1 MLVVLRVKES
11 PPFSWG
17 IFILPTSSLPSGMAF
32 RFIFMFLTFFIT
44 GKLFAQTLGGSST
57 YNFLKL
63 QQVPRAASLGG
74 RNVSDFTGGIDMLTE
89 NPALLQKEHHLQ
101 TAAHFGF
108 LAPDITSLYGL
119 VGFHE
124 KRTNTDLALGISHL
138 TYGMEDQTDAGGNI
152 TGVFRAYDQMVGLTV
167 TRKYGDRWRFGITL
181 KGINS
186 RYGLFSSIGL
196 AADAGIGYQDTTRNF
211 QIGFSAKNMG
221 SQLRTYN
228 GQGEDLP
235 FDMVLGIT
243 KKLDKSPLRFSLTAQ
258 RMNQFDILYNDTS
271 FNAANY
277 GRAGLAGWG
286 DKLISHLIL
295 GTDILLGERITLSA
309 GYNFLRR
316 KELSFSNIASGLTG
330 FSYGMRLQFIKFNFQ
345 YARSHF
351 QSGLSHHLI
360 SLQLRMAK
368 NNSD

>member
-17 IFILPTSSLPSGMAF
+17 IFILSASSLPSGMVF
-32 RFIFMFLTFFIT
+32 RFLFVLLSLLIT
-44 GKLFAQTLGGSST
+44 GKVFTQTLGGSST

-63 QQVPRAASLGG
+63 QQVPKAAASGG
-74 RNVSDFTGGIDMLTE
+74 RNVSDRTGGIGMLTE
-89 NPALLQKEHHLQ
+89 NPALLQREHHQ
-101 TAAHFGF
+101 HIATHFTL
-108 LAPDITSLYGL
+108 LAPGITGLYGL
-119 VGFHE
+119 AGFHE
-124 KRTNTDLALGISHL
+124 KRTKTDLALGISHL
-138 TYGMEDQTDAGGNI
+138 MYGEEEQTDAGGNI
-152 TGVFRAYDQMVGLTV
+152 TGVFKAYDQMVGITV
-167 TRKYGDRWRFGITL
+167 SRNYGERWRYGITL

-186 RYGLFSSIGL
+186 RYGFFSSTGL
-196 AADAGIGYQDTTRNF
+196 AADAGISYQDTARNF
-211 QIGFSAKNMG
+211 QVGFSAKNMG
-221 SQLRTYN
+221 SQLKTYN

-243 KKLDKSPLRFSLTAQ
+243 QKLDKAPLRFSLTAQ
-258 RMNQFDILYNDTS
+258 RLNRFDILYNDTS
-271 FNAANY
+271 FNAESY

-295 GTDILLGERITLSA
+295 GTDILLGEKITISA

-330 FSYGMRLQFIKFNFQ
+330 FSYGMSLQLSKFNFQ
-345 YARSHF
+345 YGRAHF

-360 SLQLRMAK
+360 SLQLRMGK
-368 NNSD
+368 YTSD

>member
-17 IFILPTSSLPSGMAF
+17 IFILPASSLPSGMAF
-32 RFIFMFLTFFIT
+32 RFIILFLSFFMSET
-44 GKLFAQTLGGSST
+44 LFAQTLGGSST
-57 YNFLKL
+57 FNFLKL
-63 QQVPRAASLGG
+63 QQIPRAAALGG
-74 RNVSDFTGGIDMLTE
+74 RNVSDFTGGIGMLTE

-101 TAAHFGF
+101 VATHFTF
-108 LAPDITSLYGL
+108 LAPGITGLYGL
-119 VGFHE
+119 LGFHE
-124 KRTNTDLALGISHL
+124 KKTKTNLAIGISHL
-138 TYGMEDQTDAGGNI
+138 MYGMGEQTDAGGNI
-152 TGVFRAYDQMVGLTV
+152 TGVFRAYDQMVGITLT
-167 TRKYGDRWRFGITL
+167 RNYGDRWRYGITL

-186 RYGLFSSIGL
+186 RYGLFSSNGL
-196 AADAGIGYQDTTRNF
+196 AADAGISYQDTARDF

-221 SQLRTYN
+221 SQIQTYN

-235 FDMVLGIT
+235 FDMLLGIT
-243 KKLDKSPLRFSLTAQ
+243 KKLDKAPLLLSLTAQ
-258 RMNQFDILYNDTS
+258 RMNRFDILYNDTS
-271 FNAANY
+271 FNAENY
-277 GRAGLAGWG
+277 GRLGLAGWG

-295 GTDILLGERITLSA
+295 GTDILLGEKITISA

-316 KELSFSNIASGLTG
+316 KELSLSNIASGLTG
-330 FSYGMRLQFIKFNFQ
+330 FSYGMRLQLSKFNFQ

-368 NNSD
+368 NTSD